1 MLVKSAEFPAVGIS
15 VRDARAFVESVGDVP
30 EAIAGDVAL
39 LVSEMAAN
47 CVLHARSPFR
57 VSVDRRPDRL
67 RIAMTDSSV
76 APPVV
81 KPYSSDAPTGRGL
94 RLIEA
99 LAARWGVDLIEG
111 GKTVWV
117 EFDMAEEEATLRAH

>member
-1 MLVKSAEFPAVGIS
+1 MKEAQFPAVGMS
-15 VRDARAFVESVGDVP
+15 VRGARAFVESVGDVP
-30 EAIAGDVAL
+30 GTISGDVAL

-47 CVLHARSPFR
+47 CVLHARSPFVVR
-57 VSVDRRPDRL
+57 VGRRPGVL
-67 RIAMTDSSV
+67 RIEMTDSSV

-99 LAARWGVDLIEG
+99 LASRWGVIPSDQ

-117 EFDMAEEEATLRAH
+117 EFDVTDDGAVLRAR